1 MRKAK
6 TTAQTTLMRPEGK
19 AVAATLWQPVAVVY
33 RESCGKVWPMWLSAC
48 SKERALR
55 TGLMEQ
61 IVEPSNLMRAYR
73 KVVSNAGSA
82 GVDGMKV
89 SELKEW
95 LREKYSEVKEQLLSG
110 NYKPNAIRKVEIPK
124 SHGGKRMLGIPTVID
139 RFIQQSIAQVLIP
152 RYEEVFS
159 DQSYGFRPHRSA
171 HDALQAAGNYVA
183 GGKKYVVDLD
193 LEKFFDEVNHDRL
206 MWLLSKRI
214 GDKRLL
220 KLIRLYL
227 QSGIM
232 EGGLISQPTKGTPQG
247 SPLSP
252 LLSNI
257 VLDELDKELERRSLS
272 YVRYA
277 DDVKIFVNSHAAAL
291 RVKQKLTKHI
301 TEKLK
306 LRVNEQ
312 KSKVCLSYELNFLGH
327 SILLDG
333 TLGLSEQSERRLRQ
347 KVKQI
352 TRRNRAVNTEQ
363 MLHELQVA
371 LKGWLQY
378 FRGAR
383 MKRKIETIDGWIRR
397 RIRCVRLKQCKRT
410 IGIVRWL
417 RSLGIE
423 EKRCWLTAVSGKGW
437 WRLSNSPAVNEAMS
451 KDWFTTSGYY
461 SLSAHYNRSTL
472 N

>member
-1 MRKAK
+1 MSKVK
-6 TTAQTTLMRPEGK
+6 TTAKAILMRPEGK
-19 AVAATLWQPVAVVY
+19 GIAATLWQQVAVVY
-33 RESCGKVWPMWLSAC
+33 RESCGKVSPRWLSAC
-48 SKERALR
+48 TKERALT

-61 IVEPSNLMRAYR
+61 IVHPSNLMRSYR

-82 GVDGMKV
+82 GVDGMSVK
-89 SELKEW
+89 ELKQW
-95 LREKYSEVKEQLLSG
+95 LRANYSHLKEQLLNSS
-110 NYKPNAIRKVEIPK
+110 YKPKAVRKVEIPK
-124 SHGGKRMLGIPTVID
+124 AGGGKRMLGIPTVID
-139 RFIQQSIAQVLIP
+139 RLIQQATSQVLTP

-159 DQSYGFRPHRSA
+159 AHSYGFRPHRSA
-171 HDALQAAGNYVA
+171 HDALHAATGYVA
-183 GGKKYVVDLD
+183 AGKKYVVDLD

-206 MWLLSKRI
+206 MWLLSRRI

-232 EGGLISQPTKGTPQG
+232 EGGLVSQRIKGTPQG

-277 DDVKIFVNSHAAAL
+277 DDVKIFVSSTAAAEKI
-291 RVKQKLTKHI
+291 KQKLTEYI
-301 TEKLK
+301 TQKLK
-306 LRVNEQ
+306 LKVNEQ

-333 TLGLSEQSERRLRQ
+333 TPGLSEQSERRLRQ

-352 TRRNRAVNTEQ
+352 TRRNRAVNLEQ
-363 MLHELQVA
+363 MLGELHVA
-371 LKGWLQY
+371 LRGWLQY

-383 MKRKIETIDGWIRR
+383 MKRKLEAIDGWIRR
-397 RIRCVRLKQCKRT
+397 RLRCIRLKQCKRV

-417 RSLGIE
+417 RKLGME
-423 EKRCWLTAVSGKGW
+423 EKRSWLTALSGKGW

-451 KDWFTTSGYY
+451 KSWFAMQGYY
-461 SLSAHYNRSTL
+461 SLSAHYNR
-472 N
+472 